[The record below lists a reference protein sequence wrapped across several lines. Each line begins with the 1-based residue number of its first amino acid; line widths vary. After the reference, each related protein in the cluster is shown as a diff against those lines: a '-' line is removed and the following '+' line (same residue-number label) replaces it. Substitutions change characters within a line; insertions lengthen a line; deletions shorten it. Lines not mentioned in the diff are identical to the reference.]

1 MRLGIVTCAK
11 CRDLT
16 ANERPLLDHLAAAGA
31 NAEPLVW
38 NDPSVNWGAFEGLL
52 VRSIWDYHLHHD
64 DFIAWLQRMD
74 QLKIPVWNPVPV
86 LRWNSHKFYL
96 RDLADAGV
104 TIAPTLFHRRGD
116 TTGILRAKEMGWADV
131 VIKPAVSASGYRTH
145 QFSLASPEAVGRIH
159 DAAAHGDYLVQP
171 FLHGIR
177 DAGELSLIYL
187 HGHFSHAILKKPAD
201 GEFRVQAEYG
211 GQAVPVS
218 PSPDIIRA
226 GEDILEKTG
235 MPWLYAR
242 VDGLVDKDRFILME
256 LELIE
261 PDLFLEMKP
270 GAHLDFVNGFLA
282 KLRPSASS

>member
-16 ANERPLLDHLAAAGA
+16 AGERPLLDHLAAAGDT
-31 NAEPLVW
+31 AEPLVW
-38 NDPSVNWGAFEGLL
+38 NDPSVNWAAFDGLL
-52 VRSIWDYHLHHD
+52 VRSIWDYHLHHA
-64 DFIAWLQRMD
+64 DFLAWLLRIG
-74 QLKIPVWNPVPV
+74 QLKVPVWNPLTV
-86 LRWNSHKFYL
+86 LRWNAHKFYL

-116 TTGILRAKEMGWADV
+116 TTGILRAREMGWTDV

-145 QFSLASPEAVGRIH
+145 QFSLASAEAEGWIR

-177 DAGELSLIYL
+177 YAGEHSLVYL
-187 HGHFSHAILKKPAD
+187 NGRFSHAVLKKPAD

-211 GQAVPVS
+211 GQAVAIT
-218 PSPDIIRA
+218 PSPAIIRA
-226 GEDILEKTG
+226 GADILEKTG

-242 VDGLVDKDRFILME
+242 VDGLVDIDRFILME

-270 GAHLDFVNGFLA
+270 GAHKDFVNGFLA
-282 KLRPSASS
+282 QLRLSASS